1 MKNVTILAYHKVNN
15 TGMSTLDV
23 PVKNFEQQIEYLR
36 THKYS
41 VISLDKLIDEIKGGT
56 ILKRAVVITFDD
68 GCKDN
73 YTFAYPILK
82 KYNFPATIFLT
93 TSFIGQEQFLSW
105 EEVKNMKE
113 GGISFSSHT
122 VAHPQLTQI
131 PIDNAKEEIQRSK
144 EIIENE
150 LDNSCPFFC
159 YPYGDVNEE
168 IKKNVR
174 DCGYTAAVVTPPRRG
189 IEEDMFCLKRVGVYR
204 HTTMVQFKLKLWGV
218 YSVLKRR

>member
-1 MKNVTILAYHKVNN
+1 
-15 TGMSTLDV
+15 
-23 PVKNFEQQIEYLR
+23 
-36 THKYS
+36 
-41 VISLDKLIDEIKGGT
+41 
-56 ILKRAVVITFDD
+56 
-68 GCKDN
+68 
-73 YTFAYPILK
+73 
-82 KYNFPATIFLT
+82 
-93 TSFIGQEQFLSW
+93 
-105 EEVKNMKE
+105 MKE

-159 YPYGDVNEE
+159 NPYGDVNEE